1 MRVSKPVRE
10 AHRAAILHE
19 AARLFRRRGL
29 DGVGVAEVTQAA
41 GLTHGAF
48 YGHFTSKD
56 ALAAAAVRETL
67 LESAAKWRSKSSAEA
82 IITAYLTERHRD
94 NPADGCALSALGP
107 ELGRGSVDLSRAL
120 CDGTEA
126 LVSALAQHT
135 GDRDRAIAILGILT
149 GGIALARALRLDPD
163 ASRAALDTARRTALS
178 LLS

>member
-19 AARLFRRRGL
+19 AGRLFRRRGL
-29 DGVGVAEVTQAA
+29 DSVGVAEVTQAA

-48 YGHFTSKD
+48 YGHFASKD

-67 LESAAKWRSKSSAEA
+67 LESAAKWRTKASATA
-82 IITAYLTERHRD
+82 IIEAYLTERHRD

-107 ELGRGSVDLSRAL
+107 EVGRGGPALAQAL
-120 CDGTEA
+120 CEGTQA
-126 LVSALAQHT
+126 LVSALAEHT
-135 GDRDRAIAILGILT
+135 GDRGQAIAILGVLT
-149 GGIALARALRLDPD
+149 GGIALARALQPDPD
-163 ASRAALDTARRTALS
+163 ASRAALEIARQTALS